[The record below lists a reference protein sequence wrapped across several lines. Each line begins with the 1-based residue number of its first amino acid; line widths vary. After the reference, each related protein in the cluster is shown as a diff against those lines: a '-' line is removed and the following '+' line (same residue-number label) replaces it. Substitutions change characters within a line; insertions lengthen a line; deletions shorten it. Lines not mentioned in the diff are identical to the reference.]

1 MGVHRVQ
8 SLGRRLRKNL
18 KAKMNQIQS
27 PCTASR
33 ILCPYSLM
41 KDFSAQVVS
50 YQVISSNEK
59 KDRQRS
65 LSNGFLEFLFVFK
78 ELMQFLGHD
87 STNLYNFSY
96 FASLNCINDLSNMKA
111 FARLRL
117 NWCKKKIRSLKDF
130 YAF

>member
-33 ILCPYSLM
+33 ILCTFSLI

-50 YQVISSNEK
+50 YQIISSNE

-65 LSNGFLEFLFVFK
+65 LSDGFLEFLFVFK

-96 FASLNCINDLSNMKA
+96 FASLNCVNGLSNMKA
-111 FARLRL
+111 FAGLRL
-117 NWCKKKIRSLKDF
+117 N
-130 YAF
+130 

>member
-1 MGVHRVQ
+1 
-8 SLGRRLRKNL
+8 
-18 KAKMNQIQS
+18 MNQIQS

-33 ILCPYSLM
+33 ILCTYSLI

-65 LSNGFLEFLFVFK
+65 LSDGFLEFLFVFK

-96 FASLNCINDLSNMKA
+96 FASLNCVNGLSNMKA
-111 FARLRL
+111 FAGLRL
-117 NWCKKKIRSLKDF
+117 NWCKKKKRSLKDF